1 MAIRTLG
8 SIRNLSTGICAGCEE
23 MMLQRLLVVPILG
36 LRSQRIIS
44 LAGSFLF
51 SNVCAPDGKE
61 NKMKVV
67 IRYETEKV
75 TFELTDEDVRKMGRS
90 VNIDLDEL
98 PEEEKQPRLQEACDE
113 QYNRPDYNNWHKYWR
128 HQGNSKALPGEDE
141 DEADTSEPLMSEVAD
156 DCIFRKDEIRR
167 EMSEEDEA
175 ICAWIRRVLC
185 KKPDIAEAFIATKY
199 GGTSIRDYAKELA
212 GPAVAQKDIEK
223 LENSLSKKLSRAAKT
238 LAAAYHDR
246 DF

>member
-1 MAIRTLG
+1 
-8 SIRNLSTGICAGCEE
+8 
-23 MMLQRLLVVPILG
+23 
-36 LRSQRIIS
+36 
-44 LAGSFLF
+44 
-51 SNVCAPDGKE
+51 
-61 NKMKVV
+61 MKVV
-67 IRYETEKV
+67 IRYETETV
-75 TFELTDEDVRKMGRS
+75 TFELMDEDARKMGRS

-98 PEEEKQPRLQEACDE
+98 PEEEKQSRLQEACDE

-141 DEADTSEPLMSEVAD
+141 NEVDTSEPLMSEVAD
-156 DCIFRKDEIRR
+156 DRIFRRDEIRR

-199 GGTSIRDYAKELA
+199 GGTSIREYATKLA
-212 GPAVAQKDIEK
+212 GLDASQRDIEK
-223 LENSLSKKLSRAAKT
+223 LENNLSKKLTRAAKV
-238 LAAAYHDR
+238 LAEAYRDR